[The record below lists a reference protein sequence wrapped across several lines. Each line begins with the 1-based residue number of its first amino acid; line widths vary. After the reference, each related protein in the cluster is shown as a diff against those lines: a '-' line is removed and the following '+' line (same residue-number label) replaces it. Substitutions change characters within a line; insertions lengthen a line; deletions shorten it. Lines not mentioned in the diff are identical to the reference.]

1 MMKILTALALTCL
14 LWGGSA
20 CAALSADEVTL
31 EQVVAA
37 LERPFKADQ
46 GAKGIKDFE
55 AEFSQESRIVSLDR
69 AQRGR
74 GQVWFKFGGVSP
86 QGLPLAKFRWEYRL
100 PTEQVM
106 VSNGTTLW
114 AYLPENNQVIESD
127 LEYALREQPEN
138 PVSFLTGLGNLS
150 RDFVIRWAAP
160 SRDAGGNY
168 VLELEPRRASELIAR
183 LVIVVD
189 QKAVGAKDTVQV
201 FPILS
206 TSVSDPS
213 GNLTTI
219 EFRSVRINR
228 HPAASV
234 FEFTPPDGVDLVRAG
249 GAAGF

>member
-1 MMKILTALALTCL
+1 MMKIFTAVILTCL
-14 LWGGSA
+14 LWSGAA
-20 CAALSADEVTL
+20 CAAVGADEVSL

-46 GAKGIKDFE
+46 GAQGIKDFE

-74 GQVWFKFGGVSP
+74 GQVWFKFGGVSAE
-86 QGLPLAKFRWEYRL
+86 GLPLARFRWEYRL

-106 VSNGTTLW
+106 VSDGKTLW
-114 AYLPENNQVIESD
+114 VYLPENNQVIESD
-127 LEYALREQPEN
+127 LEFALREQPEN

-160 SRDAGGNY
+160 SRDAAGNY

-189 QKAVGAKDTVQV
+189 QKAVGATDAAQI

-206 TSVSDPS
+206 TSVSDPG

-228 HPAASV
+228 NPAASV
-234 FEFTPPDGVDLVRAG
+234 FAFTPPEGVDLVRPG